1 MHARVTSISGSPEQA
16 EKGIASFRDSTVPAI
31 KEMGGHG
38 GILLIDRESG
48 NAMAI
53 TLWPDEAAMQA
64 SEESANEL
72 RRAASEDLGAS
83 AQPSVQRYEVAVFEK
98 S

>member
-1 MHARVTSISGSPEQA
+1 MHARVSTFSGSPEQA
-16 EKGIASFRDSTVPAI
+16 EQGIASFRDNTVPAI

-48 NAMAI
+48 SAVAI
-53 TLWPDEAAMQA
+53 TLWADEAAMRA
-64 SEESANEL
+64 SEERANEL
-72 RRAASEDLGAS
+72 RRAASEELGAA
-83 AQPSVQRYEVAVFEK
+83 AQPSVQRYEVAVFDK